1 MGIKFG
7 AGAGAKVGVGGSVH
21 VGHEY
26 ELCVVMGQSNCRG
39 NGIAA
44 QSPTGTGLEIHTNGT
59 IEASIVD
66 PVGQDDSPFQIAT
79 TGSIW
84 PSLANEYYALTGK
97 KLIILQLAVGGSA
110 QHERADIG
118 PGYWIGGENN
128 IYDLAKAEIDS
139 ALTALNLT
147 EYNYLFKWLI
157 WFQGETD
164 ALAIH
169 NSDETQ
175 EQYAADIAA
184 MIGYFFADYSAY
196 NLKFGVIQIA
206 SVTGYATECAQIQ
219 AAQASVAGSVENAF
233 LAYDNDLSMS
243 GWDDYTQTM
252 YNTMA
257 GDISSAMAVACSVP
271 PL

>member
-1 MGIKFG
+1 MKIGTG
-7 AGAGAKVGVGGSVH
+7 AGLKVGEGAEASIPSP
-21 VGHEY
+21 HEY

-39 NGIAA
+39 NGVAA
-44 QSPTGTGLEIHTNGT
+44 QSPTGTGLEVHTNGT
-59 IEASIVD
+59 IETSIVD

-110 QHERADIG
+110 QHARADFG
-118 PGYWIGGENN
+118 TGYWIGGENN
-128 IYDLAKAEIDS
+128 IYDLAKTEIDA

-147 EYNYLFKWLI
+147 EYNYLFKWII

-164 ALAIH
+164 AIAIY

-175 EQYAADIAA
+175 EQYEADLAT
-184 MIGYFFADYSAY
+184 MIGYFFNDYSTHS
-196 NLKFGVIQIA
+196 LKFGIIQIA
-206 SVTGYATECAQIQ
+206 SVTGYTTECAQIQ
-219 AAQASVAGSVENAF
+219 SAQASVSGSVENAF
-233 LAYDNDLSMS
+233 LAYDNNISMA

-252 YNTMA
+252 YNGMA
-257 GDISSAMAVACSVP
+257 ADIASAMI
-271 PL
+271 